1 MFMALSIQNLQKT
14 FGLHRV
20 LNGVSLILNHGDRV
34 GLVGANGVGKSTL
47 LKIASGEIEADG
59 GAVTI
64 PRGVRV
70 GYLAQAIIG
79 ADAKTISELVA
90 ESLAHLR
97 ALEAQMRDLEGQ
109 MAAASGDALDA
120 ILAAYGDV
128 SERFERSGGYEIEY
142 LADVVFEGLGIAH
155 LPRERTVATLSGG
168 EKSRVGLAILLL
180 GAPDVLLLDEPTNHL
195 DAASLT
201 WLEGY
206 LAAYRGAML
215 IVSHD
220 RTFLN
225 RTVNAIVEIDEH
237 TRTAKRYAGD
247 YDAYLRAKTLER
259 EKWEADFAAQQEEIK
274 ALRQEMKE
282 GAHRNNNYR
291 AHTDN
296 DKFVRNGKRA
306 THDNTVSKRI
316 NAAAEKLKRLEANPI
331 PQPPAP
337 LRFNPDF
344 DPQKLKGR
352 APLYAEAICK
362 RYGERE
368 ILRGVGFTLTARARV
383 VLVAPNG
390 AGKSTL
396 LRILAGQEAPDS
408 GAVQINA
415 AVRLG
420 YLDQENAQLDPA
432 LTLFEAYRDGLPD
445 DDQRL
450 KATLLKSGLFR
461 YEDFNKRVS
470 ELSRGQQ
477 RKLQIARLIASQANL
492 LLLDEPTND
501 ISFDVLEAFESA
513 LRDFPGAVLAVS
525 HDRRFIERFEGEVW
539 EIREGRVLITPP
551 PSPLP
556 VPQGGLALN
565 GEGEPEGVK

>member
-1 MFMALSIQNLQKT
+1 MFTALSISNLQKT

-20 LNGVSLILNHGDRV
+20 LNGVSLILSHGDRV

-47 LKIASGEIEADG
+47 LKIVSGEIDADG
-59 GAVTI
+59 GAVNI
-64 PRGVRV
+64 PRGARI

-79 ADAKTISELVA
+79 ADDKTIRELVA
-90 ESLAHLR
+90 ESLSHLR
-97 ALEAQMRDLEGQ
+97 ALETQMRDLESQ
-109 MAAASGDALDA
+109 MAVASGDALDM
-120 ILAAYGDV
+120 ILTEYGDV

-155 LPRERTVATLSGG
+155 LPRERTFATLSGG

-237 TRTAKRYAGD
+237 SRTAKRYAGD
-247 YDAYLRAKTLER
+247 YDAYLRAKTQER

-274 ALRQEMKE
+274 ALRQEIKE
-282 GAHRNNNYR
+282 GAHHNNNYR

-296 DKFVRNGKRA
+296 DKFVRNIKRA

-408 GAVQINA
+408 GTVQINA

-432 LTLFEAYRDGLPD
+432 MTLFEAYRHGLPD

-450 KATLLKSGLFR
+450 KATLL
-461 YEDFNKRVS
+461 
-470 ELSRGQQ
+470 
-477 RKLQIARLIASQANL
+477 
-492 LLLDEPTND
+492 
-501 ISFDVLEAFESA
+501 
-513 LRDFPGAVLAVS
+513 
-525 HDRRFIERFEGEVW
+525 
-539 EIREGRVLITPP
+539 
-551 PSPLP
+551 
-556 VPQGGLALN
+556 
-565 GEGEPEGVK
+565 